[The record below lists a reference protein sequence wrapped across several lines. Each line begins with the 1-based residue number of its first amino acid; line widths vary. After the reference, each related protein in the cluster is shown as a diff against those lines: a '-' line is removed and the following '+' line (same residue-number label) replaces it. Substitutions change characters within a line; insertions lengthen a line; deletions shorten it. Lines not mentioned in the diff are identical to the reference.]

1 MVTPASWHDSIV
13 NVFVV
18 LVDVLMQLV
27 PSLRAFSSILPQ
39 ARSKRGTTG
48 VDLFA
53 SRIAASSLQIKE
65 DTKTLIPRWC
75 RKNLAVGAELTSRE
89 QKTRISNLAY

>member
-39 ARSKRGTTG
+39 ARSKRETTG

-53 SRIAASSLQIKE
+53 YQIAASSLQIKE
-65 DTKTLIPRWC
+65 DTKTLIPRWF
-75 RKNLAVGAELTSRE
+75 RKNLAVGAELTSCE
-89 QKTRISNLAY
+89 QKTRKSNLAY